1 MPALGK
7 ALVPALFLAG
17 LTAAAGAQQKACEID
32 EGSPNQVARAVLN
45 AQIAQQSLA
54 SKPADAMAKLKDAV
68 KMLNDGDKTKNPT
81 GRAYELGR
89 ILVFET
95 QADTTLIHGT
105 TRGAVGFV
113 DNPTAPYDIIGG
125 IDSSFTV
132 VETAMPECASTTG
145 PWRQQKI
152 WVDLVNGAANAA
164 NAGKLDSAAYYAK
177 RSLQLSRTS
186 PYAYAILAEVAKS
199 NNQPKEVISEYKQ
212 AIANAKDTAV
222 ADNRRQWLYQLG
234 SYAADMAEQDSA
246 NKAIYVPEAKAAF
259 DQLAKD
265 PGTKFADAAR
275 SGQARVAMLSGDT
288 QSIKASYAEQL
299 ANPGA
304 FSYNS
309 LMMAAVTAAKSN
321 QNADALKLFEA
332 ARKANPYHRDVL
344 YNVSRLYLLDSA
356 YTPGIEA
363 VRQLIAVDPSNPDNY
378 QLMAIAYAS
387 QQKLYQMKEKALRDS
402 SATLGKI
409 ANTSKNAAAVKA
421 AINAAAKLD
430 KPIKAYA
437 DSGKVMVDSAL
448 KYNDLMMKMPAKVT
462 FSEFTAGDAKTTL
475 GGTIMNQTDAAKSF
489 TMKIDF
495 LDKSGNVVNTQTV
508 NVGPIEAHRSAP
520 FKAEGV
526 GAGIVAFRYAPL
538 S

>member
-17 LTAAAGAQQKACEID
+17 LSAAAGAQQKACEID
-32 EGSPNQVARAVLN
+32 ENSPNQVARAVLN
-45 AQIAQQSLA
+45 AQIAQQTLA
-54 SKPADAMAKLKDAV
+54 AKPADAMAKLKDAV

-95 QADTTLIHGT
+95 QADSSLIRGT
-105 TRGAVGFV
+105 TRGAVGFI

-132 VETAMPECASTTG
+132 VETAMPECVSTTT

-152 WVDLVNGAANAA
+152 WVDMVNGAANAA

-186 PYAYAILAEVAKS
+186 PYAYAILAEVAKGS
-199 NNQPKEVISEYKQ
+199 NQPKEVIANYKQ
-212 AIANAKDTAV
+212 AIAEAKDTSL
-222 ADNRRQWLYQLG
+222 ADHRRQWLYQLG
-234 SYAADMAEQDSA
+234 TFAADMAEQDSA
-246 NKAIYVPEAKAAF
+246 NKATYVPEAKAAF
-259 DQLAKD
+259 EQLAKD
-265 PGTKFADAAR
+265 PGTKYADAAR
-275 SGQARVAMLSGDT
+275 SGQARIAMLSGDT

-309 LMMAAVTAAKSN
+309 LMMAAVTAARSN
-321 QNADALKLFEA
+321 QNGDALKLFEA

-344 YNVSRLYLLDSA
+344 YNVARLYLLDSA
-356 YTPGIEA
+356 WTPGLETT
-363 VRQLIAVDPSNPDNY
+363 RQLIAVDPSNPDNY
-378 QLMAIAYAS
+378 QLMQIGYAGEM
-387 QQKLYQMKEKALRDS
+387 KYYQAKEKALRDS
-402 SATLGKI
+402 SAALGKV
-409 ANTSKNAAAVKA
+409 ANTSKNPAAVKA
-421 AINAAAKLD
+421 AINKAAQLD
-430 KPIKAYA
+430 KPTKAYGDTA
-437 DSGKVMVDSAL
+437 KVMVDSAL
-448 KYNDLMMKMPAKVT
+448 KYNDLYMKMPAKVS
-462 FSEFTAGDAKTTL
+462 FSEFTASDTTTSL
-475 GGTIMNQTDAAKSF
+475 GGTIANQTDAAKSY

-495 LDKSGNVVNTQTV
+495 LDKSGNVVTSQTV
-508 NVGPIEAHRSAP
+508 NVGPVEPHHSGA
-520 FKAEGV
+520 FKAEAK